1 MKERIKRV
9 INNHQMSC
17 QINQQNLY
25 ILRGFKPI
33 VDNIDIPVVKFDGET
48 NTKDNRYILEEDWNG
63 EKLEGFVPVVVN
75 FNFFEGGLLNENGTV
90 NSVKPLDVETLNV
103 FNTNNPLIGVVDDL
117 EMSDS
122 QRLDYLKS
130 IHIL

>member
-1 MKERIKRV
+1 MRERIKRV

-33 VDNIDIPVVKFDGET
+33 LENVVIPVVKFNGDT
-48 NTKDNRYILEEDWNG
+48 HTKDNRYILEEDWDG
-63 EKLEGFVPVVVN
+63 EKLEGFVPIVVN
-75 FNFFEGGLLNENGTV
+75 FNFFEGGLLQENGTV
-90 NSVKPLDVETLNV
+90 NSTETLDYETLNV
-103 FNTNNPLIGVVDDL
+103 FNTNNPLIGVVEDL

-130 IHIL
+130 IHVL